1 MEDGQS
7 VVKRHSPAAEEDPER
22 HRASSPVHEKA
33 VVHEEEEEEKAP
45 RRSKRVASLDVF
57 RGLTVAV
64 SWPATSDQTR
74 H

>member
-33 VVHEEEEEEKAP
+33 DVHEEEEKAP